1 MFSKMEKKWAKL
13 HGISDA
19 DVLPAKPIR
28 VVLYLTCL
36 VQQNSSSGPT
46 NQTFYSIRCAHSIVS
61 VISLTESFLV
71 NNVLEGMKRRLPIPT
86 KKEPVLFSFPTSD
99 VVSDCVL
106 C

>member
-1 MFSKMEKKWAKL
+1 MEKKWAKL

-86 KKEPVLFSFPTSD
+86 KKEPVLFSFPTSG